1 MLYAVICASNQN
13 RSMEAHHALAKR
25 GYQVHSYGTNSM
37 IKLPGMSAD
46 RPNSYPFGTA
56 TTYASIQQDLI
67 AKNREYYTNSGLLS
81 LLDRNKQIKAC
92 PERFQDRLP
101 PSSGGPDFDVIVTCE
116 ERCFDIVGEDLLGRQ
131 VVAGKPVWVINFD
144 IKDTPEDAAV
154 GARLIVQAVSQL
166 EEAGGE
172 DGVAKVLDDLQS
184 TTNRAN
190 IPIMYTVHFT

>member
-25 GYQVHSYGTNSM
+25 GYQVHSYGTNSL

-46 RPNSYPFGTA
+46 RPNTFPFGPN

-67 AKNREYYTNSGLLS
+67 TKNRDYYTNSGLLA
-81 LLDRNKQIKAC
+81 LLDRNRQIKPC
-92 PERFQDRLP
+92 PERFQDRPLLKD
-101 PSSGGPDFDVIVTCE
+101 GGPDFDIIITCE
-116 ERCFDIVGEDLLGRQ
+116 ERCFDIVGEDLLARGP
-131 VVAGKPVWVINFD
+131 VLGKPVWVINFD
-144 IKDTPEDAAV
+144 IRDTPEDAV
-154 GARLIVQAVSQL
+154 IGARLIVQAVGQL

-172 DGVAKVLDDLQS
+172 DNIARVLDELQS
-184 TTNRAN
+184 TVNRAN

>member
-46 RPNSYPFGTA
+46 RPNSYPFGV
-56 TTYASIQQDLI
+56 TYASIQQDLTT
-67 AKNREYYTNSGLLS
+67 KNREYYTNSGLLS
-81 LLDRNKQIKAC
+81 LLDRNKQIKPA
-92 PERFQDRLP
+92 PERFQDRP
-101 PSSGGPDFDVIVTCE
+101 PVAAGGPAFDVIVTCE
-116 ERCFDIVGEDLLGRQ
+116 ERCFDIVGEDLLSRG
-131 VVAGKPVWVINFD
+131 VVEGKPVWVVNFD

-166 EEAGGE
+166 EEAQGE
-172 DGVAKVLDDLQS
+172 DGIAKVLDELQS
-184 TTNRAN
+184 TVNRAN